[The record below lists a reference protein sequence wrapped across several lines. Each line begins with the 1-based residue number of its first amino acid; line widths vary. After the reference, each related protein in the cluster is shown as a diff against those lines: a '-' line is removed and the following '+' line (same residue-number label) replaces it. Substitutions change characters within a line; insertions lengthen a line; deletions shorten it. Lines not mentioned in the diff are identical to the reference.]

1 VGLDVSINNEPCW
14 WYLPDDNNN
23 RNADVEISTWTGP
36 HPKKKKHDEEETCG
50 TCSVGWR

>member
-14 WYLPDDNNN
+14 WYLPDDDNNN

-36 HPKKKKHDEEETCG
+36 RQKKNHDEEKTCG